1 MGYTGLMPF
10 HSLKNIITNLDNYNI
25 TSVLFVIPMFIIKD
39 HIGIQNNHLI
49 IGGTDTVELAEQ
61 YGTPL
66 YVTNESRVIE
76 NFQSYKRA
84 FPDADIYYAAKANGS
99 FAILRMLA
107 KEGAGADVFSYGEL
121 YMALLA
127 GIPREK
133 ILFNGNS
140 KTDFELQKAVEL
152 GVKVSVDSQD
162 ELHTLSEIAEKSG
175 RTIEIAFRV
184 NPDVSPKTHPKISTG
199 LRTSKFGIPS
209 EEVADIYREAK
220 ELPGI
225 SPSGIHCHIGSQI
238 LETAPFTEATKKTME
253 LVEKVTGLGI
263 DLKFVDMGS
272 GLGIPYRKDEHAPT
286 PRDHANAILP
296 VFEERTEALG
306 ISPKLILEPGRYIVA
321 DTTILLTRVNTV
333 KKAAKNF
340 VGVDAGFNLLVR
352 PTMYDSY
359 HYAVVANRAASKPEE
374 TYTIVGPI
382 CETGDVFAK
391 DRELPRVEKGDLI
404 ALLDAGAYGFSM
416 SSQYNGR
423 PRCAEILVKEGAS
436 DIIRSGEDVGD
447 LLAKQRLPAR
457 LM

>member
-1 MGYTGLMPF
+1 MFTI
-10 HSLKNIITNLDNYNI
+10 KNHLEISGD
-25 TSVLFVIPMFIIKD
+25 
-39 HIGIQNNHLI
+39 HLI
-49 IGGTDTVELAEQ
+49 IGKVDTVSLAEEF
-61 YGTPL
+61 GTPL

-76 NFQSYKRA
+76 NFSAYRKA

-107 KEGAGADVFSYGEL
+107 REGAGADVFSYGEL

-140 KTDFELQKAVEL
+140 KTNFELQKAVDL
-152 GVKVSVDSQD
+152 GIKVSVDSLD
-162 ELHTLSEIAEKSG
+162 ELHTLSNLANEVGKKV
-175 RTIEIAFRV
+175 EIAFRV

-199 LRTSKFGIPS
+199 LRSSKFGIPS
-209 EEVADIYREAK
+209 EEVVSAYREASR
-220 ELPGI
+220 LPGI
-225 SPSGIHCHIGSQI
+225 LPSGIHCHIGSQI
-238 LETAPFTEATKKTME
+238 LETTSFTEATHKMMD
-253 LVEKVTGLGI
+253 LVEKVTDIGI

-272 GLGIPYRKDEHAPT
+272 GLGIPYKKDEGPAPS
-286 PRDHANAILP
+286 PKDHAAAIVP
-296 VFEERTEALG
+296 IFKEKTKALG
-306 ISPKLILEPGRYIVA
+306 ISPKLILEPGRFIVA

-359 HYAVVANRAASKPEE
+359 HHAVVANKAASPAEE
-374 TYTIVGPI
+374 SYTIVGPI
-382 CETGDVFAK
+382 CETGDIFAK
-391 DRELPRVEKGDLI
+391 DRMLPHIEKGDII

-423 PRCAEILVKEGAS
+423 PRCAEVLVKNGQA
-436 DIIRSGEDVGD
+436 DIIRTREDVQD
-447 LLAKQRLPAR
+447 LMGRQTLPAR

>member
-1 MGYTGLMPF
+1 
-10 HSLKNIITNLDNYNI
+10 
-25 TSVLFVIPMFIIKD
+25 MFTIKD
-39 HIGIQNNHLI
+39 HLDIKNNHLI
-49 IGGTDTVELAEQ
+49 IGGADTTELAQQ

-76 NFQSYKRA
+76 NFSAYRKA

-99 FAILRMLA
+99 FAILRILA
-107 KEGAGADVFSYGEL
+107 RQGAGADVFSFGEL

-162 ELHTLSEIAEKSG
+162 ELHTLSEIAEKEG
-175 RTIEIAFRV
+175 KTTEIAFRV

-199 LRTSKFGIPS
+199 LSSSKFGIPS
-209 EEVADIYREAK
+209 KEVAGIFREAS

-225 SPSGIHCHIGSQI
+225 SPCGIHCHIGSQI
-238 LETAPFTEATKKTME
+238 LETAPFVEATQKMMD
-253 LVEKVTGLGI
+253 LVEKVTGAGI

-272 GLGIPYRKDEHAPT
+272 GLGIPYKKGEDTPK
-286 PRDHANAILP
+286 PRDLADAILH
-296 VFEERTEALG
+296 VFNERTKEIG

-321 DTTILLTRVNTV
+321 DTTILLTKVNTV
-333 KKAAKNF
+333 KKAARNF
-340 VGVDAGFNLLVR
+340 VGVDAGFNLLIR
-352 PTMYDSY
+352 PAMYESY
-359 HYAVVANRAASKPEE
+359 HYVVVANKASAKPEE

-382 CETGDVFAK
+382 CETGDILAE
-391 DRELPRVEKGDLI
+391 DRELPRVVKGDLI

-423 PRCAEILVKEGAS
+423 PRCAEILVKDGDS
-436 DIIRSGEDVGD
+436 NVIRSREDVCDIMGNQ
-447 LLAKQRLPAR
+447 KLPTR

>member
-1 MGYTGLMPF
+1 MKSVNCALMF
-10 HSLKNIITNLDNYNI
+10 T
-25 TSVLFVIPMFIIKD
+25 IK
-39 HIGIQNNHLI
+39 NHLEI
-49 IGGTDTVELAEQ
+49 SDNHLTIGKVDTISLAEEF
-61 YGTPL
+61 GTPL

-76 NFQSYKRA
+76 NFSSYRKA
-84 FPDADIYYAAKANGS
+84 FPAADIYYAAKANGS

-107 KEGAGADVFSYGEL
+107 REGAGADVFSYGEL

-152 GVKVSVDSQD
+152 GVKVSVDSLD
-162 ELHTLSEIAEKSG
+162 ELHTLSNLAKVAG
-175 RTIEIAFRV
+175 KKVEIAFRV

-199 LRTSKFGIPS
+199 LRSSKFGIPS
-209 EEVADIYREAK
+209 EEVVSAYREASG
-220 ELPGI
+220 LPGI
-225 SPSGIHCHIGSQI
+225 TPSGIHCHIGSQI
-238 LETAPFTEATKKTME
+238 LETTSFTEATHKMMD
-253 LVEKVTGLGI
+253 LVEKVTKIGI

-272 GLGIPYRKDEHAPT
+272 GLGIPYKKDEGPAPT
-286 PRDHANAILP
+286 PKDHANAIVP
-296 VFEERTEALG
+296 IFKEKAKALG
-306 ISPKLILEPGRYIVA
+306 ISPKLILEPGRFIVA
-321 DTTILLTRVNTV
+321 DTTILLTRVNTM

-359 HYAVVANRAASKPEE
+359 HYAVVANKASSPAEE

-382 CETGDVFAK
+382 CETGDIFAK
-391 DRELPRVEKGDLI
+391 DRMLPRIEKGDLI

-423 PRCAEILVKEGAS
+423 PRCAEVLVKDGKA
-436 DIIRSGEDVGD
+436 DIIRTREDVQD
-447 LLAKQRLPAR
+447 LMGRQVLPAR

>member
-1 MGYTGLMPF
+1 
-10 HSLKNIITNLDNYNI
+10 
-25 TSVLFVIPMFIIKD
+25 MFTIKD
-39 HIGIQNNHLI
+39 HLEICEDHLI
-49 IGGTDTVELAEQ
+49 IGKMDTVSLAKEF
-61 YGTPL
+61 GTPL

-76 NFQSYKRA
+76 NFSAYRKA

-107 KEGAGADVFSYGEL
+107 REGAGADVFSYGEL
-121 YMALLA
+121 YMSLLA

-140 KTDFELQKAVEL
+140 KTDFDLQKAVDI
-152 GVKVSVDSQD
+152 GVKVSVDSLD
-162 ELHTLSEIAEKSG
+162 ELHTLSNLAKLAGKKID
-175 RTIEIAFRV
+175 IAFRV

-199 LRTSKFGIPS
+199 LRSSKFGIPS
-209 EEVADIYREAK
+209 EEVVSAYREASK
-220 ELPGI
+220 LPGI
-225 SPSGIHCHIGSQI
+225 SPCGIHCHIGSQI
-238 LETAPFTEATKKTME
+238 LETTSFTEATHKMMD
-253 LVEKVTGLGI
+253 LVEKVTDIGI

-272 GLGIPYRKDEHAPT
+272 GLGIPYKKDEGPAPT
-286 PRDHANAILP
+286 PKDHANAIVP
-296 VFEERTEALG
+296 IFKEKTKALG
-306 ISPKLILEPGRYIVA
+306 ISPKLILEPGRFIVA
-321 DTTILLTRVNTV
+321 DTTLLLTRVNTV

-359 HYAVVANRAASKPEE
+359 HYAVVANKAGSHEEE

-382 CETGDVFAK
+382 CETGDIFAK
-391 DRELPRVEKGDLI
+391 DRMLPHIEKGDII

-423 PRCAEILVKEGAS
+423 PRCAEVLVKDGKA
-436 DIIRSGEDVGD
+436 DIIRTREDVQD
-447 LLAKQRLPAR
+447 LMGRQMLPAR

>member
-1 MGYTGLMPF
+1 MKVPKKASY
-10 HSLKNIITNLDNYNI
+10 NII
-25 TSVLFVIPMFIIKD
+25 SVNCAPMFTIKD
-39 HIGIQNNHLI
+39 HLEIRNNHLI
-49 IGGTDTVELAEQ
+49 IGGADTTALAEQ
-61 YGTPL
+61 FGTPL
-66 YVTNESRVIE
+66 YVTNESRVIS
-76 NFQSYKRA
+76 NFSAYRKA

-107 KEGAGADVFSYGEL
+107 REGAGADVFSFGEL

-140 KTDFELQKAVEL
+140 KTDFELQKAVEI
-152 GVKVSVDSQD
+152 GIKVSVDSLD
-162 ELHTLSEIAEKSG
+162 ELHTLSKIADSLGK
-175 RTIEIAFRV
+175 TVDIAFRV

-209 EEVADIYREAK
+209 EEVVDAYKEAN

-225 SPSGIHCHIGSQI
+225 VPAGIHCHIGSQI
-238 LETAPFTEATKKTME
+238 LETGSFTEATHKMMD
-253 LVEKVTGLGI
+253 LVEKITGLGI
-263 DLKFVDMGS
+263 NLKFVDMGS
-272 GLGIPYRKDEHAPT
+272 GLGIPYKKDEGQAPT
-286 PRDHANAILP
+286 PLDHAKAILP
-296 VFEERTEALG
+296 VFEERTKALG
-306 ISPKLILEPGRYIVA
+306 ISPRLVLEPGRFIVA
-321 DTTILLTRVNTV
+321 DTTILLARVNTV

-359 HYAVVANRAASKPEE
+359 HYVVVANKANSRAEG

-382 CETGDVFAK
+382 CETGDIFAK
-391 DRELPRVEKGDLI
+391 DRTLPHIEKGDLI

-423 PRCAEILVKEGAS
+423 PRCAEVLVKDGEA
-436 DIIRSGEDVGD
+436 DVIRRREDFED
-447 LLAKQRLPAR
+447 LLTGQKLPAR

>member
-1 MGYTGLMPF
+1 M
-10 HSLKNIITNLDNYNI
+10 
-25 TSVLFVIPMFIIKD
+25 TSVNCALMFTIKD
-39 HIGIQNNHLI
+39 HLEISNDHLI
-49 IGGTDTVELAEQ
+49 IGKVDTISLAEQ
-61 YGTPL
+61 FGTPL

-76 NFQSYKRA
+76 NFSAYRKA

-107 KEGAGADVFSYGEL
+107 REGAGADVFSYGEL

-140 KTDFELQKAVEL
+140 KTNLELQKAIDL
-152 GVKVSVDSQD
+152 GVKVSVDSLD
-162 ELHTLSEIAEKSG
+162 ELHTLSNLTQEAGKN
-175 RTIEIAFRV
+175 IEIAFRV

-199 LRTSKFGIPS
+199 LRSSKFGIPS
-209 EEVADIYREAK
+209 EEVVSAYREASS
-220 ELPGI
+220 LPGI
-225 SPSGIHCHIGSQI
+225 TPCGIHCHIGSQI
-238 LETAPFTEATKKTME
+238 LETSSFTEATHKMMD
-253 LVEKVTGLGI
+253 LVEKVTDIGI

-272 GLGIPYRKDEHAPT
+272 GLGIPYKKDEGHAPT
-286 PRDHANAILP
+286 PQDHANAIVPL
-296 VFEERTEALG
+296 FKEKTKALG
-306 ISPKLILEPGRYIVA
+306 ISPKLILELGRFIVA

-352 PTMYDSY
+352 PTMYESY
-359 HYAVVANRAASKPEE
+359 HYAVVANKASSP
-374 TYTIVGPI
+374 TQDIYTIVGPI
-382 CETGDVFAK
+382 CETGDIFAK
-391 DRELPRVEKGDLI
+391 DRRLPHVEKGDTI

-423 PRCAEILVKEGAS
+423 PRCAEVLVKDGKA
-436 DIIRSGEDVGD
+436 DIIRTREDVQD
-447 LLAKQRLPAR
+447 LMGRQTLPAR

>member
-1 MGYTGLMPF
+1 
-10 HSLKNIITNLDNYNI
+10 
-25 TSVLFVIPMFIIKD
+25 MFTIENHLEVRND
-39 HIGIQNNHLI
+39 HLI
-49 IGGTDTVELAEQ
+49 IGGVDTTELAKQ

-76 NFQSYKRA
+76 NFSAYSKA

-107 KEGAGADVFSYGEL
+107 RQGAGADVFSYGEL

-127 GIPREK
+127 GIPHKK

-152 GVKVSVDSQD
+152 GIKVSVDSRD
-162 ELHTLSEIAEKSG
+162 ELHTLSNIAEKEG
-175 RTIEIAFRV
+175 KTVDIAFRV

-199 LRTSKFGIPS
+199 LKSSKFGIPS
-209 EEVADIYREAK
+209 EEVIGIYREAS

-225 SPSGIHCHIGSQI
+225 SPCGIHCHIGSQI
-238 LETAPFTEATKKTME
+238 LDTSPFTETTKKMMA
-253 LVEKVTGLGI
+253 LVEKIVELGI
-263 DLKFVDMGS
+263 DLEFVDMGS
-272 GLGIPYRKDEHAPT
+272 GLGIPYRKDERAPT
-286 PRDHANAILP
+286 PRDHANAIIP
-296 VFEERTEALG
+296 IFKERIKALG
-306 ISPKLILEPGRYIVA
+306 ISPRLVLEPGRYIVG
-321 DTTILLTRVNTV
+321 DTTILLTRINTV
-333 KKAAKNF
+333 KKADKNF
-340 VGVDAGFNLLVR
+340 AGVDAGFNLLVR

-359 HYAVVANRAASKPEE
+359 HHVVVANKAGSKPEE

-423 PRCAEILVKEGAS
+423 PRCAEILVRDGVA
-436 DIIRSGEDVGD
+436 DIIRTHEDVED
-447 LLAKQRLPAR
+447 LLAKQKLPSR